1 MPVALHR
8 GARAAPASLL
18 LLAACMSPP
27 DAGSGAPFLGAE
39 EAFPGR
45 RGEARHG
52 EVATVDGRRAVS
64 YQMIDGVPVVEGDI
78 VLPAEP
84 DDRIGESRAAAVI
97 GKRWPDATV
106 IYEIDPALPDPAR
119 VEAAIAHYHEVTS
132 IRLVERTDETD
143 YVRFTPGPGCSSQ
156 VGRVGGKQDI
166 TLAPLCLQGQIV
178 HEIGHALGLWHEH
191 ARRDRDE
198 HIEIHRD
205 NIAPGRESNFDKYT
219 SGEELGAY
227 DHASI
232 MHYGSFAFAK
242 DASKPTM
249 TRRDGSLIDANR
261 STLSA
266 ADRAALARMY
276 GGEVPPPPGTPDR
289 VYRDHLS
296 GDWNGNGIDDVA
308 LRHGGVVHMDID
320 FDAGAD
326 LQSDLDAGDGEYL
339 VGDFDGDGRDD
350 LAVRH
355 GNRVEIDLDLDGE
368 ADLERTFGDGD
379 DEYLVGD
386 WDGDGR
392 DDLAYRMDDAVVM
405 DIDADG
411 EADYQQKLGRG
422 DAEDQ
427 YLVGDWNGDGLSD
440 LAVRRGNQVHME
452 TNGDATFDYVQTFG
466 RAGDEQFLVGDWDAD
481 GEDNL
486 AVRRGSLILMD
497 FDFHGGHESEQ
508 PCRVRDVGG
517 RRIDE

>member
-1 MPVALHR
+1 MTDAPSR
-8 GARAAPASLL
+8 CARAAPACLL
-18 LLAACMSPP
+18 FAVACMSPP
-27 DAGSGAPFLGAE
+27 DASPSGDAWAGAE

-45 RGEARHG
+45 GGAARQGEI
-52 EVATVDGRRAVS
+52 ATVDGIRSIS
-64 YQMIDGVPVVEGDI
+64 YQLIDGVPVVEGDI

-84 DDRIGESRAAAVI
+84 DGRAGQSRAAAVI
-97 GKRWPDATV
+97 GKRWPEGVVA
-106 IYEIDPALPDPAR
+106 YEIDPALPDPAR

-143 YVRFTPGPGCSSQ
+143 FVRFTPGPGCSSQ
-156 VGRVGGKQDI
+156 VGRVGGRQDI

-178 HEIGHALGLWHEH
+178 HEIAHALGLWHEH
-191 ARRDRDE
+191 ARRDRDD
-198 HIEIHRD
+198 HIVIIRA
-205 NIAPGRESNFDKYT
+205 NIEPGRESNFDKYT

-227 DHASI
+227 DHDSI
-232 MHYGSFAFAK
+232 MHYGSFAFAR
-242 DASKPTM
+242 DSRKPTM
-249 TRRDGSLIDANR
+249 TRKDGSLIEANR

-266 ADRAALARMY
+266 RDRSAIARMY
-276 GGEVPPPPGTPDR
+276 GDADPGTPET
-289 VYRDHLS
+289 VYQDHLS

-308 LRHGGVVHMDID
+308 LRHGGKVHMDID

-326 LQSDLDAGDGEYL
+326 LASSLDAGDGEYL
-339 VGDFDGDGRDD
+339 VGDFDGNGRDD

-368 ADLERTFGDGD
+368 PDLEQTFGDGD

-386 WDGDGR
+386 WDGDGK
-392 DDLAYRMDDAVVM
+392 DNLAYRMDDAIVM
-405 DIDADG
+405 DIDFDERADF
-411 EADYQQKLGRG
+411 QQRLGRG

-452 TNGDATFDYVQTFG
+452 INGDARFDFVQTFG
-466 RAGDEQFLVGDWDAD
+466 RADDEQFLVGDWDAD

-486 AVRRGSLILMD
+486 AVRRGPLILMD
-497 FDFHGGHESEQ
+497 FDFTGGHESEQ
-508 PCRVRDVGG
+508 PCLVRDVGG
-517 RRIDE
+517 QRLDR